1 MTPLDP
7 TRLTDAEINRQF
19 MPRLAVPDHETW
31 LAAHAELSETARRT
45 LPCQLDIAYGGTPLQ
60 RLDIFPAAGHAPAPT
75 QVFFHGGYWRALDK
89 STYSFLALSMAPA
102 GIATVLVNYDLC
114 PAVTLDD
121 IVAQT
126 MASLAWVHRNGA
138 AHGCDPAR
146 LYVSGNSAGAHLAAM
161 ALAQDWRA
169 RGLPADLVKGAC
181 CITGI
186 YDLAPVLRIDAN
198 AEIRLRPEMVAR
210 NSPLSLPLPAKP
222 PVIVAVGADETPLW
236 IKQSTDYAAMLRAQ
250 GVATELMIVP
260 GAHHF
265 SITRSLADPEGVLPQ
280 AMRRQMG
287 MSGSRP

>member
-1 MTPLDP
+1 MDPAPLS
-7 TRLTDAEINRQF
+7 DAEINRQF

-31 LAAHAELSETARRT
+31 LAAHAEMSEAARRT
-45 LPCQLDIAYGGTPLQ
+45 LPCRLDLPYGDTALQ
-60 RLDIFPAAGHAPAPT
+60 KLDIFPAARAPTPAPV
-75 QVFFHGGYWRALDK
+75 QVYFHGGYWRALDK
-89 STYSFLALSMAPA
+89 STYSFMALSMAPA

-114 PAVTLDD
+114 PAVTLDA
-121 IVAQT
+121 IVGQT
-126 MASLAWVHRNGA
+126 IAAIAWVFRNGA
-138 AHGCDPAR
+138 AYGCDPER

-198 AEIRLRPEMVAR
+198 AEIRLQPEMVAR

-250 GVATELMIVP
+250 GVATELMIIP
-260 GAHHF
+260 DAHHF
-265 SITRSLADPEGVLPQ
+265 SITRSLGDPEGVLPR
-280 AMRRQMG
+280 AIRRQMG
-287 MSGSRP
+287 V